1 MDAPLHG
8 KNILI
13 TRGRSQAAPL
23 KERIEEA
30 GGVPRHTPLLAFQ
43 LNDQQ
48 TNEPILDE
56 LHEFSWIFLTSSNAV
71 KFFFK
76 WLHKHGRKLPA
87 DVRTA
92 VIGTKT
98 ERALQRY
105 GRKADFLPASFQA
118 AKMEEEFFQKYP
130 EPGKLLYIRGNR
142 SRDVLPAAFRKR
154 AVFFKSL
161 TVYDTLLLTNDQ
173 KNITSWLENGDL
185 DALTFTSP
193 STIQAFKTVTKGSRE
208 SGLSLPCFCIGP
220 TTARKA
226 ETEGFTDV
234 FTPPQYTIEHMV
246 EQMILY
252 FKNEG
257 NR

>member
-1 MDAPLHG
+1 MDAPLQG

-48 TNEPILDE
+48 KNEHIEDE

-76 WLHKHGRKLPA
+76 WLHRYGLVLP
-87 DVRTA
+87 DQVRMA

-98 ERALQRY
+98 DRALQRY

-118 AKMEEEFFQKYP
+118 AKMEEEFFQMYP
-130 EPGKLLYIRGNR
+130 DPGKLLYIRGNR
-142 SRDVLPAAFRKR
+142 SRDVLPEAFRKR
-154 AVFFKSL
+154 GVFFKSL
-161 TVYDTLLLTNDQ
+161 TVYDTLLLTSNQ
-173 KNITSWLENGDL
+173 KKITSWLENGDL

-193 STIQAFKTVTKGSRE
+193 STIQAFRAVTKGSRE

-226 ETEGFTDV
+226 EAEGFTCV

-246 EQMILY
+246 EQMVFY
-252 FKNEG
+252 FKNER